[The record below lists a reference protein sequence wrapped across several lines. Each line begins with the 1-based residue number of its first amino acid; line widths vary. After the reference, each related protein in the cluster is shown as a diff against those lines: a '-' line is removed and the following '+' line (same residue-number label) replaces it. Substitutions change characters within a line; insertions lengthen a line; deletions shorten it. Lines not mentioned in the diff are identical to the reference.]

1 MKKMKSK
8 KANAEVVW
16 KQFEDVM
23 VPRLDL
29 CLADRAVYSH
39 LVRHSR
45 LEGKLQFRFSIA
57 WLAEGARLCKET
69 VRPAL
74 RRLVDHGALRVLE
87 RSKAGHLVEVH
98 VPEEIPAI
106 WPDAGAAGK
115 PAAAPKSL
123 AASLE
128 EVDFF
133 KTPELRQAIHGRE
146 RGRCFYCLRQT
157 NGRMQCIDHVVPQA
171 ELGRNSYRNLVSC
184 CVDCN
189 AKKGVRPADEFLR
202 QLYRERCLSP
212 LDLAGRLRALDALTS
227 GKLRPQLPAPFFERC
242 TGGL

>member
-1 MKKMKSK
+1 MKAK

-23 VPRLDL
+23 VPRLGL
-29 CLADRAVYSH
+29 TTSDRAVYAY
-39 LVRHSR
+39 LLRHSR
-45 LEGKLQFRFSIA
+45 LEAKRQFRFSIA
-57 WLAEGARLCKET
+57 RLARGACLCREA
-69 VRPAL
+69 VRAAL

-98 VPEEIPAI
+98 LPEEIPDI
-106 WPDAGAAGK
+106 WADPGEAGK
-115 PAAAPKSL
+115 SAPVLKTL

-133 KTPELRQAIHGRE
+133 KTPELREAMHARE

-157 NGRMQCIDHVVPQA
+157 NGRLRCLDHVVPQA
-171 ELGRNSYRNLVSC
+171 QSGRNSYRNLVSC

-212 LDLAGRLRALDALTS
+212 TDLAGRLRALDALTT
-227 GKLRPQLPAPFFERC
+227 GKLRPQLPKPFSERC
-242 TGGL
+242 TGGR

>member
-1 MKKMKSK
+1 MKSK
-8 KANAEVVW
+8 KTNAEVVW

-74 RRLVDHGALRVLE
+74 RRLSDHGALRVLE

-106 WPDAGAAGK
+106 WPDAREAGK
-115 PAAAPKSL
+115 PAPTPKSL

-128 EVDFF
+128 EIDFF
-133 KTPELRQAIHGRE
+133 KTPELRQAIHARE

-157 NGRMQCIDHVVPQA
+157 NGRMQCLDHVVPQA
-171 ELGRNSYRNLVSC
+171 EAGRNSYRNLVSC
-184 CVDCN
+184 CVECN

-202 QLYRERCLSP
+202 QLYRERCLGP
-212 LDLAGRLRALDALTS
+212 LDLAGRIRALDALTS

>member
-1 MKKMKSK
+1 MKTQKI
-8 KANAEVVW
+8 NAVQVW

-87 RSKAGHLVEVH
+87 RSKAGHLVEVYL
-98 VPEEIPAI
+98 PEEIPDL
-106 WPDAGAAGK
+106 WPDPREAGE
-115 PAAAPKSL
+115 PAPVPKTL
-123 AASLE
+123 VASLE
-128 EVDFF
+128 EVDFL
-133 KTPELRQAIHGRE
+133 KTPELRQAVHARE

-157 NGRMQCIDHVVPQA
+157 NERVQCIDHVVPRA
-171 ELGRNSYRNLVSC
+171 ESGRNSYRNLVSC

-189 AKKGVRPADEFLR
+189 GKKGARPADEFLC
-202 QLYRERCLSP
+202 QLYREGCLGP
-212 LDLAGRLRALDALTS
+212 LDLAGRLRALDAVTS
-227 GKLRPQLPAPFFERC
+227 GKRRPQLPKPFSERC